1 MLSKIH
7 QRLGTAGF
15 VLAVVALVVAL
26 SGAAY
31 AALPGLNSKQKKEVK
46 KIAKGLVKP
55 GPPGS
60 PGPVGPAGTN
70 GTTGAQG
77 GSGSAGGTGPEG
89 KEGPPGPT
97 TTNLAPGKTVKG
109 LWDFQAQNNVAN
121 IGQMT
126 ISFPLLVEPA
136 PIPMYVPHGADVEGC
151 PGTAED
157 PLADKNYLCIYAE
170 VANGT
175 EGSPFL
181 NEIVPWGWRGT
192 WNILPGAEYALAHGS
207 WAATERCP
215 LDEEEHELPC

>member
-1 MLSKIH
+1 MFSRIH
-7 QRLGTAGF
+7 QKLGTAGF
-15 VLAVVALVVAL
+15 VLAILALIVAL

-60 PGPVGPAGTN
+60 PGQAGPAGAN
-70 GTTGAQG
+70 GATGDQG
-77 GSGSAGGTGPEG
+77 ASGSAGDTGPEG

-97 TTNLAPGKTVKG
+97 TTKLAPGQTVKG
-109 LWDFQAQNNVAN
+109 LWDFQAQNNAQH

-136 PIPMYVPHGADVEGC
+136 PIPVYVPFGADVQGC
-151 PGTAED
+151 PGTVD
-157 PLADKNYLCIYAE
+157 NPQADRNYLCIYAE
-170 VANGT
+170 VTIGT
-175 EGSPFL
+175 EGNPFP
-181 NEIVPWGWRGT
+181 NEITPWGWRGT
-192 WNILPGAEYALAHGS
+192 WDIVPGAEFAAAHGS
-207 WAATERCP
+207 WAATKRCP